1 MYWQK
6 SHKRVNDFLLSCK
19 SRTEETDSVNVTVP
33 IQLISQLLM
42 LKSSVPREE
51 KAHKHRNPGKF
62 ELSVMKPNKFLL
74 LISKEN
80 SLPII
85 QKCNKMPKKKK
96 RKKKNESLFHHSYSF
111 FFFFQV
117 FHFNF

>member
-6 SHKRVNDFLLSCK
+6 SHKRINDFLLSSK

-42 LKSSVPREE
+42 IKSSSVPREE

-85 QKCNKMPKKKK
+85 QKCNEMPKKER
-96 RKKKNESLFHHSYSF
+96 RKMNHYFTTLTV
-111 FFFFQV
+111 FFFQV